1 MAEQNGND
9 YHAQRAVRQP
19 ALPPPRIRHGFRRPF
34 HLRPVLSSTTLALL
48 YCSFAGAASAFSALA
63 FYAAS
68 PHCRWPRLRRA
79 GRLGRQIGGVAAATA
94 LWLWMGQLGLATGLC
109 VTLAG
114 WMLTAL
120 VLPYLAAWTRPERE
134 ARR

>member
-1 MAEQNGND
+1 MSAD
-9 YHAQRAVRQP
+9 
-19 ALPPPRIRHGFRRPF
+19 
-34 HLRPVLSSTTLALL
+34 TLATL
-48 YCSFAGAASAFSALA
+48 YCVLAGSASAFSALA

-79 GRLGRQIGGVAAATA
+79 GRLGRQIGLVAFATS

-109 VTLAG
+109 VTLGG
-114 WMLTAL
+114 WMLTAM
-120 VLPYLAAWTRPERE
+120 VLPYVAAWTRPETE